1 MLLLQAKHRHA
12 AHAMFD
18 VALHQHKGPVSLARI
33 ADRYA
38 ISQSYLE
45 QVFLILREANL
56 VQGVKGPGGGYLLK
70 LKREE
75 INLDQIIQAIEAV
88 EMNKKRCREK
98 NPTQAK
104 QYLVIQ
110 SMLDQLKMHTAVFL
124 QKITLQQLVDQAQ
137 APSFSSNSM
146 E

>member
-1 MLLLQAKHRHA
+1 MDLWMLLLQAKHRHA

-45 QVFLILREANL
+45 QIFLILSKANL
-56 VQGVKGPGGGYLLK
+56 VQGVRGPGGGYLLK

-88 EMNKKRCREK
+88 EMNKKRCRET
-98 NPTQAK
+98 NSTQAK

-110 SMLDQLKMHTAVFL
+110 SMLDQLKDAHC
-124 QKITLQQLVDQAQ
+124 
-137 APSFSSNSM
+137 SFFAKNNLTTSR
-146 E
+146 